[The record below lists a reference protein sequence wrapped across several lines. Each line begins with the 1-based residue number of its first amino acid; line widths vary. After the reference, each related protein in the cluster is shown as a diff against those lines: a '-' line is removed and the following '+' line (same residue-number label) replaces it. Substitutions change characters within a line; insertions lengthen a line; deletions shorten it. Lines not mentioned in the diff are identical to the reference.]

1 MQPDP
6 LAPTLG
12 IAITQTV
19 TLDWFEPI
27 TEPAA
32 DWSAA
37 QNWSDGQL
45 PGTGMTGVIDGV
57 WASID
62 PGVTLNAN
70 ILLQSGTSAAGLTG
84 TSAAGLVGHGAA
96 GLIGNGGAI
105 AFGTTNHLS
114 VVGTADLFAQDSLV
128 NQGVIALA
136 PAANM
141 DLVVDLG
148 AISGLPGA
156 APPYFANNGLIEI
169 NPGATLALTGT
180 ELENSGIIAL
190 KSGILTIQ
198 DGAVTDQSSIEG
210 TISLAGS
217 ASARFN
223 DAVSAQIFAF
233 APNSR
238 ATLTLDDVTIGS
250 TLTVPGFGASDQ
262 LLLPNLPNA
271 TVELTGSLAT
281 LIPISAV
288 NAQNPACFVAG
299 TEILTPRGHVAVE
312 NLTLGDHIIT
322 RLGTIRPIRWIGQR
336 RITHH
341 GQKLPPALAPVR
353 ILADA
358 FGPGM
363 PRRALSLSPDHGIY
377 FEGALIPVKHLIN
390 GATITNANPPQNV
403 HYFHLELDRHDIVLA
418 EGLPCESYLDTGNR
432 SAFENGAAHFGRRKS
447 WDHDAAAPL
456 CTQGKTLQKLRTSL
470 LARAQASGFSRHF
483 VTDLTVTVDGLAA
496 KPLLSTPLTRRFAL
510 PPRHSDHAEI
520 RSGYFAPAAFD
531 PESDDWRQLGIALVG
546 LRIGRTP
553 FAPDHLARSGFHPRD
568 AGDPALWT
576 DGMGI
581 IALPRRAQRLTLEL
595 AALPLA
601 WRSDALPR

>member
-32 DWSAA
+32 DWSAT
-37 QNWSDGQL
+37 QNWSAGQL
-45 PGTGMTGVIDGV
+45 PGTGLTGVIDGV

-62 PGVTLNAN
+62 PGITLNAS
-70 ILLQSGTSAAGLTG
+70 ILLQSGTS
-84 TSAAGLVGHGAA
+84 AA

-136 PAANM
+136 PAANV
-141 DLVVDLG
+141 DIVVDLG

-156 APPYFANNGLIEI
+156 AAPYFANSGLIEI
-169 NPGATLALTGT
+169 NPGATLALAGT
-180 ELENSGIIAL
+180 ELENSGTIIL
-190 KSGILTIQ
+190 NSGSLTIM
-198 DGAVTDQSSIEG
+198 DGAVTNQAGTEG
-210 TISLAGS
+210 TIGLAGS
-217 ASARFN
+217 ATAMIN
-223 DAVSAQIFAF
+223 DAISGQIFAF
-233 APNSR
+233 APQAS
-238 ATLTLDDVTIGS
+238 ATLTLDDVTIGT
-250 TLTVPGFGASDQ
+250 TLTLPGFGASDQ

-271 TVELTGSLAT
+271 TVELTGNLAT
-281 LIPISAV
+281 IIPIGTL
-288 NAQNPACFVAG
+288 NAQNPACFAAG
-299 TEILTPRGHVAVE
+299 TEILTPRGHVPVE
-312 NLTLGDHIIT
+312 NLTVGDHIIT
-322 RLGTIRPIRWIGQR
+322 RLGAIRPIRWIGHR

-341 GQKLPPALAPVR
+341 GPTLPPSLAPVR

-363 PRRALSLSPDHGIY
+363 PRRTLSLSPDHGIY
-377 FEGALIPVKHLIN
+377 FEGVLIPAKHLIN
-390 GATITNANPPQNV
+390 GATITNANPPQSV

-418 EGLPCESYLDTGNR
+418 EGLACETYLDTGNR
-432 SAFENGAAHFGRRKS
+432 SAFENGAPRFGRRKS

-456 CTQGKTLQKLRTSL
+456 CTQGKTLQKLRASL

-483 VTDLTVTVDGLAA
+483 VTDLTVMVDGTAA
-496 KPLLSTPLTRRFAL
+496 KPLLSTTLTRRFAL
-510 PPRHSDHAEI
+510 PSRHCDYAEI
-520 RSGYFAPAAFD
+520 RSAHFAPAAFD
-531 PESDDWRQLGIALVG
+531 PASDDWRQLGIALTG
-546 LRIGRTP
+546 LRIGRTK
-553 FAPDHLARSGFHPRD
+553 FAPDHWARSGFHPRD

-576 DGMGI
+576 NGIGI

-595 AALPLA
+595 AGLPLA
-601 WRSDALPR
+601 WRSHGPPP